1 VANLRISHIFIVQLI
16 LLVTFIPS
24 TAFALAGIAERTSIY
39 HYNHYAELYWAHP
52 GDTCDGNDTYCLSLK
67 KKGNLNF
74 TGLECNF
81 EEINLPKD
89 VLNPIILARRSID
102 NKWIVYDLR
111 DESYLI
117 DSASFNDAY
126 AVWTST
132 DNNEVSFID
141 VKNPD
146 QFLFETKKS
155 IRLKWAMRAFFY
167 FVPCVI
173 LTIIFFSL
181 AFMSCR
187 KFRKAKSIA
196 RLMLSITYTALCGTF
211 LVFVSIF
218 IWAIH

>member
-16 LLVTFIPS
+16 WLVTFIPS

-52 GDTCDGNDTYCLSLK
+52 GDTCGGNDNYCLSLK
-67 KKGNLNF
+67 KKGNLDF
-74 TGLECNF
+74 AGLECKF

-89 VLNPIILARRSID
+89 VSNPIILARRSND

-111 DESYLI
+111 DESHLI
-117 DSASFNDAY
+117 ESASFNDAY

-146 QFLFETKKS
+146 QFLNETKKS

-167 FVPCVI
+167 LVPCII
-173 LTIIFFSL
+173 LSIVFGFMAFS
-181 AFMSCR
+181 SHKKYR
-187 KFRKAKSIA
+187 KSTSRME
-196 RLMLSITYTALCGTF
+196 LMLWITYTVLCGITV
-211 LVFVSIF
+211 VFVSKF
-218 IWAIH
+218 IWAIR